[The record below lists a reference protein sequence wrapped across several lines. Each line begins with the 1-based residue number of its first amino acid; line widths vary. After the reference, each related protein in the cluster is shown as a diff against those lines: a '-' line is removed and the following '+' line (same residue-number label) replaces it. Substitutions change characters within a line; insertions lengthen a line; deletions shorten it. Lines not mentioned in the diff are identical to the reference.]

1 MKHWKTKKELP
12 IRINEVKMC
21 RKSPEQEEVVIDLEK
36 FNNSRKEVIN
46 FFKDYAK
53 IILDAG

>member
-1 MKHWKTKKELP
+1 M
-12 IRINEVKMC
+12 RINEVKMC

>member
-1 MKHWKTKKELP
+1 
-12 IRINEVKMC
+12 MC
-21 RKSPEQEEVVIDLEK
+21 RKSPEQEEVVINLEK
-36 FNNSRKEVIN
+36 FNNSREEVIN

>member
-1 MKHWKTKKELP
+1 
-12 IRINEVKMC
+12 MC

-46 FFKDYAK
+46 FF
-53 IILDAG
+53 